1 MININPVAFKIF
13 GISIMWYGILIAFGV
28 LIGALLALR
37 QARRIGFREE
47 DLIDVIMIGIPVAI
61 IGARLY
67 YVLFNLDFYKNN
79 PGEIFNIRGGGLAIH
94 GGIMAAVL
102 AGAIFCKIRKVNFW
116 QIADITAPSFII
128 AQGIGRWGNYINQEA
143 YGVETNLPWGILIDG
158 KTVHPT
164 FLYESIWN
172 FMVFF
177 FLVWFR
183 NRYHKF
189 DGQIF
194 ALYIILYSIARFFI
208 EGLRIDSL
216 YLGNFRV
223 AQLVSLALVITGIF
237 LLRYLRKQKMD

>member
-1 MININPVAFKIF
+1 VININPIAFEIF
-13 GISIMWYGILIAFGV
+13 GISIMWYGILIALGV

-37 QARRIGFREE
+37 QARRIGFKEE

-67 YVLFNLDFYKNN
+67 YVLFNLDYYSNN
-79 PGEIFNIRGGGLAIH
+79 PGDILNVRGGGLAIH

-128 AQGIGRWGNYINQEA
+128 AQGIGRWGNFINQEA
-143 YGVETNLPWGILIDG
+143 YGVETTLPWGILIDG

-164 FLYESIWN
+164 FLYESIWS

-183 NRYHKF
+183 NRHHKF

-194 ALYIILYSIARFFI
+194 ALYMILYSTARFFI
-208 EGLRIDSL
+208 EGLRTDSL

-223 AQLVSLALVITGIF
+223 AQLVSLALVITGIV
-237 LLRYLRKQKMD
+237 LLSYLRKKKTN

>member
-1 MININPVAFKIF
+1 MININPIAFEIF
-13 GISIMWYGILIAFGV
+13 GISIMWYGILIALGV

-37 QARRIGFREE
+37 QARRIGFKEE

-67 YVLFNLDFYKNN
+67 YVLFNLDYYSNN
-79 PGEIFNIRGGGLAIH
+79 PGDILNVRGGGLAIH

-128 AQGIGRWGNYINQEA
+128 AQGIGRWGNFINQEA
-143 YGVETNLPWGILIDG
+143 YGVETTLPWGILIDG

-164 FLYESIWN
+164 FLYESIWS

-183 NRYHKF
+183 NRHHKF

-194 ALYIILYSIARFFI
+194 ALYMILYSTARFFI
-208 EGLRIDSL
+208 EGLRTDSL

-223 AQLVSLALVITGIF
+223 AQLVSLALVITGIV
-237 LLRYLRKQKMD
+237 LLSYLRKKKTN

>member
-1 MININPVAFKIF
+1 MNPIAFEIF
-13 GISIMWYGILIAFGV
+13 GISIMWYGILIALGV

-37 QARRIGFREE
+37 QARRIGFKEE

-67 YVLFNLDFYKNN
+67 YVLFNLDYYSNN
-79 PGEIFNIRGGGLAIH
+79 PGDILNVRGGGLAIH

-128 AQGIGRWGNYINQEA
+128 AQGIGRWGNFINQEA
-143 YGVETNLPWGILIDG
+143 YGVETTLPWGILIDG

-164 FLYESIWN
+164 FLYESIWS

-183 NRYHKF
+183 NRHHKF

-194 ALYIILYSIARFFI
+194 ALYMILYSTARFFI
-208 EGLRIDSL
+208 EGLRTDSL

-223 AQLVSLALVITGIF
+223 AQLVSLALVITGIV
-237 LLRYLRKQKMD
+237 LLSYLRKKKTN

>member
-1 MININPVAFKIF
+1 MNPVAFKIF

>member
-1 MININPVAFKIF
+1 MININPIAFEIF
-13 GISIMWYGILIAFGV
+13 GISIMWYGILIALGV

-67 YVLFNLDFYKNN
+67 YVLFNLDFYSNN
-79 PGEIFNIRGGGLAIH
+79 PSEIFNVRGGGLAIH
-94 GGIMAAVL
+94 GGIMAAVF
-102 AGAIFCKIRKVNFW
+102 AGAIFCKVRKVNFW

-128 AQGIGRWGNYINQEA
+128 AQGIGRWGNFINQEA
-143 YGVETNLPWGILIDG
+143 YGVETTLPWGILIDG

-164 FLYESIWN
+164 FLYESLWS

-177 FLVWFR
+177 FLIWYR

-194 ALYIILYSIARFFI
+194 AFYMILYSIGRFFI
-208 EGLRIDSL
+208 EGLRTDSL
-216 YLGNFRV
+216 YLGDFRV
-223 AQLVSLALVITGIF
+223 AQLVSLALILLGIY
-237 LLRYLRKQKMD
+237 LLAYLRKKKMD